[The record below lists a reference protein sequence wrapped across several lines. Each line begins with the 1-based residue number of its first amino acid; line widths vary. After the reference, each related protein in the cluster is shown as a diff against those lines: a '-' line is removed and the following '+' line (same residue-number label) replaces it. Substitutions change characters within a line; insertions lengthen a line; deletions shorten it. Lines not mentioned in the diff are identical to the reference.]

1 MPGAGAEARLI
12 SKITIFSP
20 TTRASMMELWKGIAQ
35 EMEDVLNSLRSRT
48 KKPDVVL
55 WRGVCEELRNQLRN
69 GYQIKQQ
76 NDIGARPTALGKR
89 RAPEQPSATVPPDPK
104 RRKVQKKT
112 EDLREQARNKGFS
125 GEEISLFDQPH
136 HVLGD
141 RLESVS
147 EVSHLCELGSET
159 EWWAKN
165 SRKMSVRKV
174 EDKLA
179 RRKKEQPAPAPTP
192 MEEDSDTQE
201 DDDEE
206 EEQVPEVVGTVK
218 MVGQASHLYSG
229 SNEELNKV
237 QSRTVMELARTD
249 ISQAISTL
257 VRPSDSKMNIL
268 TRYFLS
274 HTQPRKNY
282 KIRVLM
288 QDQATGETQ
297 QIVRSVP
304 YFLDSLAPG
313 ESTVPDVHL
322 HTRSWEEAWLL
333 RSPIQEWG
341 ERPCVM
347 GKQCQG
353 HSYCFDSRTE
363 LREYVSPE
371 EHAHWMTF
379 GKWPHLAS
387 PERQCLMCKRNGV
400 AMNYWSSR
408 AARRPANQKN
418 QLLVEFYNLVNVPGE
433 YHIGQCLWNQGPYM
447 GLYGP
452 VPWHHL
458 PNYSTHRTTVGDLV
472 ARGRLTP
479 SVSLQLGVPESVMHR
494 VPVVL
499 FQQTGFMEVTAAGG
513 ADAAGHR
520 QDFYRGLPQ

>member
-1 MPGAGAEARLI
+1 MPGPGAGTPLI
-12 SKITIFSP
+12 SKITIFA
-20 TTRASMMELWKGIAQ
+20 THTMELWKGIAQ
-35 EMEDVLNSLRSRT
+35 EMEDVMRNLRPHT
-48 KKPDVVL
+48 KKPDLVL
-55 WRGVCEELRNQLRN
+55 WRGVCDELRSQLRDRRVV
-69 GYQIKQQ
+69 QKQ
-76 NDIGARPTALGKR
+76 ATSLGKR
-89 RAPEQPSATVPPDPK
+89 RAPEHPAAPTPDPK

-125 GEEISLFDQPH
+125 GEEISLFEQPH

-179 RRKKEQPAPAPTP
+179 RRKKEPPVSAPAPAP
-192 MEEDSDTQE
+192 MEEDSA
-201 DDDEE
+201 EE
-206 EEQVPEVVGTVK
+206 EAETEAEVVGTVK

-237 QSRTVMELARTD
+237 QSRTVMDLARTD

-257 VRPSDSKMNIL
+257 VRPSDSKMSIL

-313 ESTVPDVHL
+313 ETTVPDVHL

-472 ARGRLTP
+472 GRGRLTP
-479 SVSLQLGVPESVMHR
+479 SVSLQTGVPEGVMHR

-499 FQQTGFMEVTAAGG
+499 FQQTGFMEVGAGG
-513 ADAAGHR
+513 DGAAAHR